1 MLKLQLRICLAC
13 SNFNLYHNCY
23 KASGFTFFIFYF
35 KGREFCAGQIKVCST
50 HWPHEGWSGVLL
62 QHVGSNSHGVRSQA
76 SGQNLST
83 HLLEIFDPSILILC
97 EWTNGVEWKTHQ
109 IVRHEVVVLCQWLKY
124 CSYLCASHTNPV
136 GDMGTLVFSFP
147 PCRVL
152 IYQAGKGSFALS
164 ELCAVPGDI
173 FNGYC
178 RGLNGH
184 RGSFVSPKEPM
195 VNWFTAEYQTCRLK
209 GKPATSWLA
218 DKKRNL
224 LSSHNHQRWRTKIS
238 IF

>member
-1 MLKLQLRICLAC
+1 MFFSCQYYILLEISEVLKLQLRICLAC
-13 SNFNLYHNCY
+13 SIFNLYHNCY

-35 KGREFCAGQIKVCST
+35 KGREFCAGQTKVCST

-76 SGQNLST
+76 GGQNLST

-136 GDMGTLVFSFP
+136 GDMGALVFSISS
-147 PCRVL
+147 L
-152 IYQAGKGSFALS
+152 QSAHLS
-164 ELCAVPGDI
+164 GWQRELCTQWVMCSSRRH
-173 FNGYC
+173 F
-178 RGLNGH
+178 
-184 RGSFVSPKEPM
+184 
-195 VNWFTAEYQTCRLK
+195 Q
-209 GKPATSWLA
+209 WL
-218 DKKRNL
+218 L
-224 LSSHNHQRWRTKIS
+224 
-238 IF
+238 